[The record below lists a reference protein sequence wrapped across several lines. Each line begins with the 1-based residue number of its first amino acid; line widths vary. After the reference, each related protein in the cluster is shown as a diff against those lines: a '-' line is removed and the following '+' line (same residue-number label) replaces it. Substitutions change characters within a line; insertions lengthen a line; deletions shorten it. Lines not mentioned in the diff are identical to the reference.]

1 MPRST
6 PDSALS
12 ANPSPTATGR
22 WLLPVALLFP
32 TALTLVYF
40 VWMASAA
47 GPIQRL
53 VFAVAKLA
61 QFLLPVL
68 WWSWRRHASATR
80 QRFDPSRSNLPG
92 PGPQHNDL
100 APNDAAGNDAA
111 GNALVGNAPGTSP
124 PAPQSP
130 GWPASWKG
138 QRPGTGS
145 GLCMGLGM
153 GLAMAALMLVAAA
166 GMEAAGVFAPALPI
180 IRQKLAGVGVHTAG
194 QFAALAVFYCLAHSL
209 LEEYYFRWFLWR
221 FCREVCPRVPAH
233 LLAAVGFMSHHVV
246 VLAFY
251 FGWLNAMT
259 WLGSLAVAVAGLAW
273 SWLYELTDS
282 LWPSWIAHILA
293 DAAIFGFGYHLLTF
307 SITSP

>member
-92 PGPQHNDL
+92 PGPQHNE
-100 APNDAAGNDAA
+100 PAGHDPA
-111 GNALVGNAPGTSP
+111 GNAPGSSP

-180 IRQKLAGVGVHTAG
+180 IRQKLAGVGVHTAV

-307 SITSP
+307 SITPP

>member
-32 TALTLVYF
+32 TTLTLVYF

-92 PGPQHNDL
+92 PGPQHNE
-100 APNDAAGNDAA
+100 PAGHDPA
-111 GNALVGNAPGTSP
+111 GNAPGSSP

-233 LLAAVGFMSHHVV
+233 LLAAVGVMSHHVV

>member
-1 MPRST
+1 
-6 PDSALS
+6 
-12 ANPSPTATGR
+12 
-22 WLLPVALLFP
+22 
-32 TALTLVYF
+32 
-40 VWMASAA
+40 
-47 GPIQRL
+47 
-53 VFAVAKLA
+53 
-61 QFLLPVL
+61 
-68 WWSWRRHASATR
+68 
-80 QRFDPSRSNLPG
+80 
-92 PGPQHNDL
+92 
-100 APNDAAGNDAA
+100 
-111 GNALVGNAPGTSP
+111 
-124 PAPQSP
+124 
-130 GWPASWKG
+130 
-138 QRPGTGS
+138 
-145 GLCMGLGM
+145 MGLGM

>member
-12 ANPSPTATGR
+12 ANPAPTATGR

-92 PGPQHNDL
+92 PGPQHNE
-100 APNDAAGNDAA
+100 PAGHDPA
-111 GNALVGNAPGTSP
+111 GNAPGSSP

-194 QFAALAVFYCLAHSL
+194 QFTALAVFYCLAHSL

-251 FGWLNAMT
+251 FGLLNAMT

>member
-92 PGPQHNDL
+92 PGPQHNE
-100 APNDAAGNDAA
+100 PAGHDPA
-111 GNALVGNAPGTSP
+111 GNAPGSSP

-180 IRQKLAGVGVHTAG
+180 IRQKLAGVGVHTAV

>member
-1 MPRST
+1 
-6 PDSALS
+6 
-12 ANPSPTATGR
+12 
-22 WLLPVALLFP
+22 
-32 TALTLVYF
+32 
-40 VWMASAA
+40 
-47 GPIQRL
+47 
-53 VFAVAKLA
+53 
-61 QFLLPVL
+61 
-68 WWSWRRHASATR
+68 
-80 QRFDPSRSNLPG
+80 
-92 PGPQHNDL
+92 
-100 APNDAAGNDAA
+100 
-111 GNALVGNAPGTSP
+111 
-124 PAPQSP
+124 
-130 GWPASWKG
+130 
-138 QRPGTGS
+138 
-145 GLCMGLGM
+145 MGLGM
-153 GLAMAALMLVAAA
+153 GLAMAGLMLVAAT

-307 SITSP
+307 PITSP

>member
-80 QRFDPSRSNLPG
+80 QRFAPSRSNLPG
-92 PGPQHNDL
+92 SGPQHNE
-100 APNDAAGNDAA
+100 PAGHDPA
-111 GNALVGNAPGTSP
+111 GNAPGSSP

-145 GLCMGLGM
+145 GLFMGLGM
-153 GLAMAALMLVAAA
+153 GLAMAGLMLVAAT

-307 SITSP
+307 PITSP